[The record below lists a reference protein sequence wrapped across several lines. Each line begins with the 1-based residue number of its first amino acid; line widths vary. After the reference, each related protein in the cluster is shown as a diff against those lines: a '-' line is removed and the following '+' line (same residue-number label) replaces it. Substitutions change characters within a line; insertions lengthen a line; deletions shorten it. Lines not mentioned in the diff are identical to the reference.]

1 MLVGAFNYLICNYF
15 TTAAAAAVTAVA
27 ARKTTKAADDDAA
40 AAAASGRYEL
50 LLEKSVCVCSFLIA
64 SLVFK

>member
-15 TTAAAAAVTAVA
+15 TSAVTAVTA
-27 ARKTTKAADDDAA
+27 VTARKTTKSPDGDAA
-40 AAAASGRYEL
+40 AAVMQADAMSYL
-50 LLEKSVCVCSFLIA
+50 CSFLIA